1 MTTQQPHEFNTGT
14 RCRVSGCNRYHY
26 TCAECNADCTALQPA
41 GPATTDTNGVT
52 RCYKCEERRQ
62 RKPETNDRKQQ
73 TLSDGRVVSI
83 ANTLLEEFIVLKH
96 GKTARWQTIADVI
109 RREIA
114 RYNGQPDPEPAPP
127 PPVDLITGPDARYCL
142 DCHQTSLP
150 QRTTCYFCNS
160 ARLVPAIKTPCPCC
174 GISQLKPRY

>member
-14 RCRVSGCNRYHY
+14 RCRVSGCNRY
-26 TCAECNADCTALQPA
+26 Q
-41 GPATTDTNGVT
+41 
-52 RCYKCEERRQ
+52 
-62 RKPETNDRKQQ
+62 
-73 TLSDGRVVSI
+73 
-83 ANTLLEEFIVLKH
+83 
-96 GKTARWQTIADVI
+96 
-109 RREIA
+109 